1 MEIANC
7 LPEFFVRREADVC
20 KIYMT
25 TIYNSEETQNVP
37 ICVLWPIVS
46 MKAGTLSPYHS
57 PDKRHRPILSRT
69 WNEDD
74 HVACEWEHLG
84 LELEVT
90 QSNNST
96 LYLPVIKFIGD
107 ENCIL
112 PFNDRLL
119 TIPRIS
125 QESRPRQG
133 RDVPAKQ
140 FKTDPYY
147 EVYPRNT
154 TTPTAIKPT
163 EVSAAKEVVKYISFI
178 PNHVKRILVT
188 NSISRN
194 EPCPISYEDITE
206 TTASVTSCG
215 HVFNTAAIQNWLS
228 RRSANSLCPVCK
240 QTCTV

>member
-7 LPEFFVRREADVC
+7 LPEFFVRREGNEC

-25 TIYNSEETQNVP
+25 TIYNSEETHNVP

-46 MKAGTLSPYHS
+46 MKVHALSPFHS
-57 PDKRHRPILSRT
+57 PDKRHRQILSRM
-69 WNEDD
+69 WNEEE

-84 LELEVT
+84 LELEVSC
-90 QSNNST
+90 SNGRI

-112 PFNDRLL
+112 PFNDCLL
-119 TIPRIS
+119 TIHRIS

-133 RDVPAKQ
+133 RDIPAKQ
-140 FKTDPYY
+140 FRTDPYY
-147 EVYPRNT
+147 DVYPRST
-154 TTPTAIKPT
+154 TTIIKHD
-163 EVSAAKEVVKYISFI
+163 EVKDGVKYISFI
-178 PNHVKRILVT
+178 PTHVKRILVT

-194 EPCPISYEDITE
+194 EPCPISYEGITD

-215 HVFNTAAIQNWLS
+215 HVFNTVAIQNWLS
-228 RRSANSLCPVCK
+228 RKAANSLCPVCK
-240 QTCTV
+240 QVCTI